1 LKYKNIKTGAI
12 VDSPFKIVGENWI
25 EVTQEETEGVK
36 QKQETE
42 EEYVEEE
49 INLEQMTKAELID
62 FAKEHNIKINEKDT
76 KAVIIETIA
85 KAFE

>member
-1 LKYKNIKTGAI
+1 MKYKNIKTGAI

-25 EVTQEETEGVK
+25 EVTQEETEGLK
-36 QKQETE
+36 QNQETE

-49 INLEQMTKAELID
+49 INLEQMTKSQLID
-62 FAKEHNIKINEKDT
+62 FAKEHGIKINEKDT

>member
-1 LKYKNIKTGAI
+1 MKYKNIKTGAI

-25 EVTQEETEGVK
+25 EVTQEETEGLK

-49 INLEQMTKAELID
+49 INLEQMTKAELIN

>member
-1 LKYKNIKTGAI
+1 MKYKNVKTGAI
-12 VDSPFKIVGENWI
+12 VDSPFKIVGKNWI
-25 EVTQEETEGVK
+25 EVTQEETEGLK

-49 INLEQMTKAELID
+49 INLEKMTKAELID
-62 FAKEHNIKINEKDT
+62 FAKEHGIKVNEKDT